1 MKIQLIFLCIL
12 VLMPGARLCGAL
24 DTLDIVRRGDEVI
37 NAPQDAYVYTKML
50 IIDKDGNESVRTAE
64 MFQKGADKRLI
75 RFLKPADQKG
85 ISFLALPDDL
95 MYLYLP
101 AFKKIR
107 QIASHVKNQNFAGTD
122 LTYEDLSHF
131 GFAENHSAR
140 LLREDSETYVIE
152 LIPKDVKEKEYSSL
166 HVRYRKDNFY
176 PVLVE
181 YYDQAGT
188 LWKTI
193 ARKDIQKIKGYWF
206 SMRMEVR
213 NLEKDHATISTVEK
227 IELDTGL
234 EQRVFTKRNLIHFR

>member
-1 MKIQLIFLCIL
+1 MKIQRFVFC
-12 VLMPGARLCGAL
+12 VLMLMSGARLCGAL
-24 DTLDIVRRGDEVI
+24 DTLDIVRNGDEVI
-37 NAPQDAYVYTKML
+37 NAPQDAYVCTTMM
-50 IIDKDGNESVRTAE
+50 IIDKDGNKSERTAE

-85 ISFLALPDDL
+85 ISFLALPDDV

-122 LTYEDLSHF
+122 LTYDDLSHF
-131 GFAENHSAR
+131 GFAENHSAI
-140 LLREDSETYVIE
+140 LLREDSDVYVVE
-152 LIPKDVKEKEYSSL
+152 LIPNDKKEKDYSFL
-166 HVRYRKDNFY
+166 HVSYRKDNFY

-181 YYDQAGT
+181 YFDQSDT

-193 ARKDIQKIKGYWF
+193 ARKDIQKVKEYWF
-206 SMRMEVR
+206 SMMMEVH